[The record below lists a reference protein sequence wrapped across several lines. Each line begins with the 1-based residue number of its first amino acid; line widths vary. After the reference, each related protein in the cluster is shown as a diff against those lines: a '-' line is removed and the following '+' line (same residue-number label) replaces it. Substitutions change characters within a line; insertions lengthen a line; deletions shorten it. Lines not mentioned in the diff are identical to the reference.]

1 MTIGTAADNLMS
13 YSSRKERR
21 AVFENL
27 QDRLNDT
34 LKKLTGQ
41 GRITEKNMKAA
52 LKDIRMGFLEAD
64 VNFEVA
70 RSFSEAV
77 KEKALGAEVLRSL
90 TPGQQFIKIVYDE
103 LVTLLGSERQEI
115 NLRHRAPAPFLLVGL
130 QGSGKTTTAAKLAN
144 YLKELKKSAMLVPA
158 DVYRP
163 AAIEQLKTLAAQNN
177 FPVYDTRPDSDPVD
191 ACGQALEEARV
202 RGIDVVIFDTAGR
215 LQIDEK
221 LMEELRRI
229 KQRTEPAEILLV
241 ADGMTGQ
248 EAVNVARGFHE
259 ALEITGVILTK
270 MEGDARGGAALSIKA
285 VTGAPIKFL
294 GVGEKIDALELFH
307 PDRMASR
314 IIGMGDLLSFI
325 EKAQKTF
332 EEEQTKRMQEHMMKG
347 MFSLEDFYDALRQ
360 MRKMGPLQDVLGML
374 PGMRQQLRQ
383 IKDLSPAEDE
393 MIRIEA
399 IISSMTK
406 EERANHSILNGNRR
420 KRIAMGSG
428 ATVQDVNRVVKQ
440 YLDMKKVMAQVNKIG
455 VKGLMRAMPGMFRK
469 P

>member
-1 MTIGTAADNLMS
+1 M
-13 YSSRKERR
+13 
-21 AVFENL
+21 FENL

-52 LKDIRMGFLEAD
+52 LKDIRMSFLEAD

-70 RSFSEAV
+70 KNFAEAV

-90 TPGQQFIKIVYDE
+90 SPGQQFIKIVYDE
-103 LVTLLGSERQEI
+103 LVSLLGSERQELD
-115 NLRHRAPAPFLLVGL
+115 LRHRAPVPLLLVGL
-130 QGSGKTTTAAKLAN
+130 QGSGKTTTAAKLAHH
-144 YLKELKKSAMLVPA
+144 LKDLKKSAMLVPA

-163 AAIEQLKTLAAQNN
+163 AAIDQLKTLARQIGA
-177 FPVYDTRPDSDPVD
+177 PVYDTQPDSDPVEICGRALDD
-191 ACGQALEEARV
+191 AKV

-215 LQIDEK
+215 LQIDDK

-259 ALEITGVILTK
+259 ALGVTGVILTK

-285 VTGAPIKFL
+285 VTGAPIKFM
-294 GVGEKIDALELFH
+294 GVGEKIDALESFH

-347 MFSLEDFYDALRQ
+347 MFSLEDFHDALRQ

-383 IKDLSPAEDE
+383 VKDLSPAEDE
-393 MIRIEA
+393 MVRIEA
-399 IISSMTK
+399 IISSMTLA
-406 EERANHSILNGNRR
+406 ERADHAVLNGSRR
-420 KRIAMGSG
+420 KRIASGSG
-428 ATVQDVNRVVKQ
+428 TTVQDVNRVVKQ
-440 YLDMKKVMAQVNKIG
+440 YLEMKKIMAQVNKIG
-455 VKGLMRAMPGMFRK
+455 VKGLMRAMPGMFK
-469 P
+469 KQ